1 MKNAEQVSAN
11 LEEWIKDASVSR
23 IHMMEVLSEKI
34 HRHKEKIMLSVQYHV
49 NNAKSENVNTTNK
62 ILIKITRKYRNI
74 ENLAS
79 LIHLKCSDIVIP
91 LHNRPP
97 ISSERE

>member
-1 MKNAEQVSAN
+1 MKNAEQASAK

-34 HRHKEKIMLSVQYHV
+34 HRHKEEIVLSVQYHV

-74 ENLAS
+74 DNLAS
-79 LIHLKCSDIVIP
+79 LIYLKCSDIVIP
-91 LHNRPP
+91 LHNRLP